1 MVIPTPRNARTR
13 RGKIVRRSNA
23 CEMSVKRI
31 ARSAGRNALAE
42 RDESERMA
50 TAQRRYRRRS
60 QLTLIDRRHR
70 PPYHRRGGEPVA
82 GDTGTA
88 TWEARSEGAT
98 RGWDP
103 IGGGVNTRDR
113 ERAARRGF
121 AARIGS
127 GSARSW
133 GRRTDR
139 GSARAAFGSVP
150 GIALG
155 KAADSWFGG
164 EMITKEVR
172 KPGGRTAGFL
182 LSGSAGGADAGTD
195 RRRV

>member
-1 MVIPTPRNARTR
+1 MAIPTTLNVRTPRSKTVR
-13 RGKIVRRSNA
+13 RGNA
-23 CEMSVKRI
+23 GGMSVKRV

-60 QLTLIDRRHR
+60 QLTPIDRRHR

-98 RGWDP
+98 RGWDS

-121 AARIGS
+121 AARIGF
-127 GSARSW
+127 GSARGW
-133 GRRTDR
+133 GRRTDC
-139 GSARAAFGSVP
+139 GSARAALGSVP
-150 GIALG
+150 NVVNGD
-155 KAADSWFGG
+155 AAGLLFRG
-164 EMITKEVR
+164 EMKTI
-172 KPGGRTAGFL
+172 
-182 LSGSAGGADAGTD
+182 
-195 RRRV
+195 